1 MTNSLR
7 NRFPIKTREEM
18 EKLLEEFGEYMKN
31 HMMAEKTGSPD
42 PKKFRPDS
50 VNHRVRGAELFVDF
64 LSGEPIKKK

>member
-1 MTNSLR
+1 
-7 NRFPIKTREEM
+7 M

-64 LSGEPIKKK
+64 LSGKPIKKK